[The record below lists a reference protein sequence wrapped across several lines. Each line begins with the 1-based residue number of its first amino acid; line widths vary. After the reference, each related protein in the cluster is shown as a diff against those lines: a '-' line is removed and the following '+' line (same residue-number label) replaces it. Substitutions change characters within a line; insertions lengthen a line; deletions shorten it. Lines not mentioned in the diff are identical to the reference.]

1 VLVLGLVEQRQGQPI
16 LAATAGVEV
25 LGFGEQPG
33 SRRHRVLGEPGE
45 LEQGRSTDRVES
57 GGAGRRVRARDLC
70 CAVLCRQESHPR
82 RSAVGMAEPHRI
94 GMRRPWAGGV
104 RFAWAGSVITA
115 PSRKS
120 LK

>member
-1 VLVLGLVEQRQGQPI
+1 
-16 LAATAGVEV
+16 
-25 LGFGEQPG
+25 
-33 SRRHRVLGEPGE
+33 
-45 LEQGRSTDRVES
+45 
-57 GGAGRRVRARDLC
+57 
-70 CAVLCRQESHPR
+70 
-82 RSAVGMAEPHRI
+82 MAEPHRI